1 MVVIYLYLATMQPD
15 MSHDGLSTH
24 LVIPRK
30 VYENHI
36 WNYNFNDYIWALLPM
51 GAEFL
56 YTPAYFF
63 GSEDAVRLLNTTFLI
78 ATAHLIFRKSIDYK
92 NSINISMG
100 MALLLLSLP
109 LSFYVVGSTF
119 VEPVA
124 IFYTTFALMYLLE
137 KGPNLIICGILFGF
151 LCTLRISLV
160 LFLPFILIFLIY
172 KNNIR
177 NIQDFIKISLVI
189 FLFGFINYCY
199 SYWITGNPFFPL
211 FNHIF
216 KSEYFELGVNYNN
229 HWVNKDG
236 IMSVVLSTLTSK
248 NYSDTSSIGTI
259 GLFTLLMLPFFS
271 LLFFIKDLK
280 SKKYLFIFIL
290 IVIFCSSIISVQ
302 AYLRYVYPVFGVYFI
317 ISSFIIS
324 KKYFNE
330 LLILSIMYI
339 LILINVY
346 KIPYSGTNL
355 IFHNPQIFIDNSA
368 RKKFFSKEMPY
379 AYMGEIVKEFPQ
391 IEGKRILLLG
401 PGFTPSYYNYPDK
414 MIAFSW
420 HSRNAFN
427 VIIRELEL
435 DKQKGLNRALNK
447 LNVEYIVCPEI
458 QGNTNDFLDIN
469 KSTEQC
475 KASSEKMFIF
485 NGVYLGKVKSL

>member
-1 MVVIYLYLATMQPD
+1 
-15 MSHDGLSTH
+15 
-24 LVIPRK
+24 
-30 VYENHI
+30 
-36 WNYNFNDYIWALLPM
+36 
-51 GAEFL
+51 
-56 YTPAYFF
+56 
-63 GSEDAVRLLNTTFLI
+63 
-78 ATAHLIFRKSIDYK
+78 
-92 NSINISMG
+92 
-100 MALLLLSLP
+100 
-109 LSFYVVGSTF
+109 
-119 VEPVA
+119 
-124 IFYTTFALMYLLE
+124 
-137 KGPNLIICGILFGF
+137 
-151 LCTLRISLV
+151 
-160 LFLPFILIFLIY
+160 
-172 KNNIR
+172 
-177 NIQDFIKISLVI
+177 
-189 FLFGFINYCY
+189 
-199 SYWITGNPFFPL
+199 
-211 FNHIF
+211 
-216 KSEYFELGVNYNN
+216 
-229 HWVNKDG
+229 
-236 IMSVVLSTLTSK
+236 MSVVLSTLNSK
-248 NYSDTSSIGTI
+248 NYSDTSSNGTI